1 MKNKNNPTNE
11 KKKMPIVMC
20 KDLQFMIRDKSTG
33 RTGWM
38 DADEFENFLEVLHDK

>member
-1 MKNKNNPTNE
+1 MSKKESDRKE
-11 KKKMPIVMC
+11 KRPIVMC
-20 KDLQFMIRDKSTG
+20 KDLQFMIRDKLTG